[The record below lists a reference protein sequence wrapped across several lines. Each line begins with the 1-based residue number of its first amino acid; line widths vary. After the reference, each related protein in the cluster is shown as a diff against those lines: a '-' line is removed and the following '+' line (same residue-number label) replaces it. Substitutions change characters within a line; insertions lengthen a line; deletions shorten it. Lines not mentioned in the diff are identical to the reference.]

1 MIEIIE
7 TPKGPSLDEYAASI
21 HLANAVDELR
31 DTAYSIVPKFAG
43 RTLWMVNST
52 AKGGGVAEMLP
63 RQVGIF
69 DELGIETR
77 WAVIGTHRK
86 ELFDLTKRLH
96 NLLHG
101 AGEPVMTDADR
112 ALYELVSRELQAE
125 FQPMLGPDDVLMI
138 HDPQPAGMGALI
150 KRELDLPGVW
160 RCHIGLDEDLPQT
173 RAGWN
178 FLRPYVSAY
187 DRAVFTAPEYIP
199 DFLAD
204 RADLVRPALD
214 PYSAKNRQLRVPEVV
229 EILGR
234 SGLMIPTWRLLK
246 PPFSHPAER
255 LQADG
260 TFGPATEPEDLGIL
274 YRPIV
279 MEVSRWDRLKGWAP
293 LVEGFATLKRSI
305 PSVTDV
311 DHRKVLEDVA
321 LLLVGPEP
329 AAVSDDPEA
338 VDVLNELTSI
348 YRSLPR
354 ELQRDIALLSLPMTD
369 SRENAL
375 MVNALQT
382 AASVVVQNSVREGFG
397 LTATEPMWKGTPVL
411 VSSACGLRQQVRP
424 GIEGEMIRNAD
435 DPDEIAA
442 ALDRL
447 LRDPDRR
454 ATMAR
459 NAQRRVREEFLVFT
473 QVRNDL
479 RVLERA
485 LG

>member
-1 MIEIIE
+1 
-7 TPKGPSLDEYAASI
+7 
-21 HLANAVDELR
+21 
-31 DTAYSIVPKFAG
+31 
-43 RTLWMVNST
+43 
-52 AKGGGVAEMLP
+52 
-63 RQVGIF
+63 
-69 DELGIETR
+69 
-77 WAVIGTHRK
+77 
-86 ELFDLTKRLH
+86 
-96 NLLHG
+96 
-101 AGEPVMTDADR
+101 
-112 ALYELVSRELQAE
+112 
-125 FQPMLGPDDVLMI
+125 
-138 HDPQPAGMGALI
+138 
-150 KRELDLPGVW
+150 
-160 RCHIGLDEDLPQT
+160 
-173 RAGWN
+173 
-178 FLRPYVSAY
+178 
-187 DRAVFTAPEYIP
+187 
-199 DFLAD
+199 
-204 RADLVRPALD
+204 
-214 PYSAKNRQLRVPEVV
+214 
-229 EILGR
+229 
-234 SGLMIPTWRLLK
+234 MIPTWRLLK